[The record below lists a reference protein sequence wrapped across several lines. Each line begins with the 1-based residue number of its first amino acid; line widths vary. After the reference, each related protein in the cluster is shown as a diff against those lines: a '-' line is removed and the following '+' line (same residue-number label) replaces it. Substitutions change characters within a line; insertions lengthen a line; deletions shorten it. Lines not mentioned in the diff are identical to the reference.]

1 MNSNIC
7 FVCKVFGIVFVGLL
21 GAYFMCSGHNYEQAI
36 LKNAKICFE
45 EALQEEKKKLEG
57 EVARVTGK
65 LSNEGFVSKA
75 PEKVIAAEKE
85 KKVMYEDML
94 AKVKSEDEGTYD
106 IVQPSDSGT
115 SISPN
120 R

>member
-45 EALQEEKKKLEG
+45 EALQEEKK
-57 EVARVTGK
+57 
-65 LSNEGFVSKA
+65 
-75 PEKVIAAEKE
+75 
-85 KKVMYEDML
+85 
-94 AKVKSEDEGTYD
+94 
-106 IVQPSDSGT
+106 IV
-115 SISPN
+115 
-120 R
+120 